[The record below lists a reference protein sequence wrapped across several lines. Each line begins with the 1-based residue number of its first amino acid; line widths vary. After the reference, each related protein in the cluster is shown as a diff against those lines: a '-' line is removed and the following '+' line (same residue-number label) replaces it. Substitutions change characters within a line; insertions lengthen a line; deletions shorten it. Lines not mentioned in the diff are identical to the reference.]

1 MLQISQDSI
10 NQFLKSKSSGNN
22 FTHSIRYTK
31 QNTKEPYFE
40 KTIFNKNNEIIS
52 PRLKLSYE
60 NRLKTSN
67 NVISNNKYFKKYNQS
82 IKKVEKRIDRNSEYF
97 PRFILTERG
106 FKEIT
111 GKKSDSDKE
120 LYRRSEEN
128 SLKRANS
135 GYYDTYETEEQKYH
149 YRNRSKYNLEKQNL
163 IKKSPSQPYHFINE
177 LYINSNINKGVK
189 YSLRKKNNNNEDNK
203 QNNNININNLSWDY
217 NKINYRKIRNNI
229 NNYKSSNLLTKESEV
244 SSDKNKNKYHLSLKY
259 IRDSDKNNSTIKI
272 NHKYNINPIKKI
284 AIEDIRKQ
292 YKKENNVIDTYRSK
306 SIILTSKYKNETEP
320 ILDSKR
326 ILKNKNH
333 HILYESVNLSRENS
347 KQKLET
353 DFITNKGKEE
363 KIRSFNTDSVNF
375 NNSMKIRRVN
385 NINKISIDEQK
396 VIINNNIIRNNYIIN
411 QNNNNINNI
420 KKINFIYRDKKSPKI
435 NAGIKVISS
444 KEIKNDIKVKKINF
458 VKVNNQAI
466 IKKEKSDKI
475 IKEKIKDKNKNLIEN
490 NINKNLSVS
499 DIGKVKVIKK
509 KKSLKAIKNKKH
521 NILEIT
527 KTSEI
532 TFEGKKKNKINKI
545 SQNNTSNSNIIII
558 INNSAKKEETPKIEI
573 SPKNIQNKDENII
586 LQNENKQDQDKI
598 DSILDTVKQ
607 EIKNNIFKNMN
618 INKKLINEKPKNK
631 KIKRKALKN
640 VQNINKQ
647 PKNNHINKSFNE
659 NNIKDKE
666 INKINNDKEDTIKSI
681 SRINVGNDINIKDNK
696 DKNSELNKKEIII
709 NDDNKK
715 NIKKNLNNE
724 NLNSIVKEKEKPD
737 KIILNKENKS
747 NKDEKI
753 LNNQNFKNNQNNINI
768 ETENKKNLTNIK
780 INESNLIP
788 EESKE
793 THQIPEVLSH
803 TIQDSDDFPKDT
815 IVSNPQENTTPQE
828 KINPQIPAILNSEIP
843 KDSDESISNN
853 MNISNKETE
862 EQKNLNNND
871 NENKNKDEIN
881 KDVNNNEE
889 EIKELKPVIQHHIE
903 RKRPVFTLPS
913 DKKRS
918 TSEDKPFHLIQK
930 YYNENFILEDDEEEK
945 FKMYIKNNGDS
956 RNDSKENSRKNS
968 KNNLLINI
976 NDNSK
981 NIDVN
986 INEDS
991 LDIDNK
997 DNVNNINGE

>member
-10 NQFLKSKSSGNN
+10 NQFLKSKSSINN

-149 YRNRSKYNLEKQNL
+149 YINRSKYNLEKQNL

-203 QNNNININNLSWDY
+203 QYNNININNLSWDY

-292 YKKENNVIDTYRSK
+292 YKKENNFIDTYRSK

-333 HILYESVNLSRENS
+333 HILYESVNLSRDNS

-527 KTSEI
+527 KTSDI

-724 NLNSIVKEKEKPD
+724 NLNSIVKEKEKSD

-768 ETENKKNLTNIK
+768 ETENKKNLINIK
-780 INESNLIP
+780 INGSNLIP

-793 THQIPEVLSH
+793 TLQIPEVLSH

-991 LDIDNK
+991 LDIDN
-997 DNVNNINGE
+997 NINDE

>member
-1 MLQISQDSI
+1 M
-10 NQFLKSKSSGNN
+10 
-22 FTHSIRYTK
+22 R
-31 QNTKEPYFE
+31 
-40 KTIFNKNNEIIS
+40 
-52 PRLKLSYE
+52 
-60 NRLKTSN
+60 
-67 NVISNNKYFKKYNQS
+67 
-82 IKKVEKRIDRNSEYF
+82 
-97 PRFILTERG
+97 
-106 FKEIT
+106 
-111 GKKSDSDKE
+111 
-120 LYRRSEEN
+120 
-128 SLKRANS
+128 
-135 GYYDTYETEEQKYH
+135 
-149 YRNRSKYNLEKQNL
+149 
-163 IKKSPSQPYHFINE
+163 
-177 LYINSNINKGVK
+177 
-189 YSLRKKNNNNEDNK
+189 
-203 QNNNININNLSWDY
+203 
-217 NKINYRKIRNNI
+217 
-229 NNYKSSNLLTKESEV
+229 
-244 SSDKNKNKYHLSLKY
+244 
-259 IRDSDKNNSTIKI
+259 
-272 NHKYNINPIKKI
+272 
-284 AIEDIRKQ
+284 
-292 YKKENNVIDTYRSK
+292 
-306 SIILTSKYKNETEP
+306 
-320 ILDSKR
+320 
-326 ILKNKNH
+326 
-333 HILYESVNLSRENS
+333 
-347 KQKLET
+347 
-353 DFITNKGKEE
+353 
-363 KIRSFNTDSVNF
+363 
-375 NNSMKIRRVN
+375 
-385 NINKISIDEQK
+385 
-396 VIINNNIIRNNYIIN
+396 
-411 QNNNNINNI
+411 
-420 KKINFIYRDKKSPKI
+420 
-435 NAGIKVISS
+435 
-444 KEIKNDIKVKKINF
+444 
-458 VKVNNQAI
+458 
-466 IKKEKSDKI
+466 
-475 IKEKIKDKNKNLIEN
+475 
-490 NINKNLSVS
+490 
-499 DIGKVKVIKK
+499 
-509 KKSLKAIKNKKH
+509 
-521 NILEIT
+521 
-527 KTSEI
+527 
-532 TFEGKKKNKINKI
+532 
-545 SQNNTSNSNIIII
+545 
-558 INNSAKKEETPKIEI
+558 
-573 SPKNIQNKDENII
+573 
-586 LQNENKQDQDKI
+586 
-598 DSILDTVKQ
+598 
-607 EIKNNIFKNMN
+607 
-618 INKKLINEKPKNK
+618 
-631 KIKRKALKN
+631 
-640 VQNINKQ
+640 
-647 PKNNHINKSFNE
+647 
-659 NNIKDKE
+659 
-666 INKINNDKEDTIKSI
+666 
-681 SRINVGNDINIKDNK
+681 NDINIKDNK

-768 ETENKKNLTNIK
+768 ETENKKNLINIK
-780 INESNLIP
+780 INGSNLIP

-793 THQIPEVLSH
+793 TLQIPEVLSH

>member
-10 NQFLKSKSSGNN
+10 NQFLKSKSSINN

-82 IKKVEKRIDRNSEYF
+82 IKKVEKRIDGNSECF

-149 YRNRSKYNLEKQNL
+149 YINRSKYNLEKQNL

-203 QNNNININNLSWDY
+203 QYNNININNLSWDY

-292 YKKENNVIDTYRSK
+292 YKKENNFIDTYRSK

-333 HILYESVNLSRENS
+333 HILYESVNLSRDNS

-527 KTSEI
+527 KTSDI

-724 NLNSIVKEKEKPD
+724 NLNSIVKEKEKSD

-768 ETENKKNLTNIK
+768 ETENKKNLINIK
-780 INESNLIP
+780 INGSNLIP

-793 THQIPEVLSH
+793 TLQIPEVLSH

-881 KDVNNNEE
+881 NDVNNNEE

-991 LDIDNK
+991 LDIDN
-997 DNVNNINGE
+997 NINDE

>member
-10 NQFLKSKSSGNN
+10 NQFLKSKSSINN

-82 IKKVEKRIDRNSEYF
+82 IKKVEKRIDGNSECF

-203 QNNNININNLSWDY
+203 QYNNININNLSWDY

-229 NNYKSSNLLTKESEV
+229 KNYKSSNLLTKESEV

-292 YKKENNVIDTYRSK
+292 YKKENNFIDTYRSK

-333 HILYESVNLSRENS
+333 HILYESVNLSRDNS

-475 IKEKIKDKNKNLIEN
+475 NKEKIKDKNKNLIEN

-527 KTSEI
+527 KTSDI

-598 DSILDTVKQ
+598 NSILDTVKQ

-724 NLNSIVKEKEKPD
+724 NLNSIVKEKEKSD

-768 ETENKKNLTNIK
+768 ETENKKNLINIK
-780 INESNLIP
+780 INGSNLIP

-793 THQIPEVLSH
+793 TLQIPEVLSH

-991 LDIDNK
+991 LDIDN
-997 DNVNNINGE
+997 NINDE